1 MRRALRAQ
9 ARPAHVAGALRF
21 FKCGPGEYG
30 EGDRFL
36 GVTVPAQRRI
46 ARTFRDLPLAEADK
60 LLKSPIHEERL
71 TALFILVDQFTR
83 AGIRP
88 PKRPVGADL
97 EVGPEQVRKR
107 IFTLYMKRLRFIN
120 NWDLVDSSAGQ
131 IVGGWLV
138 DKPRP
143 STLLRAAP
151 REVEGRD
158 LLDRLA
164 RSPHLWSRRVAM
176 MATFHFIYR
185 GEHRDAIRI
194 ATLLVDD
201 EHDLIHKAVGW
212 MLREVDKRASP
223 KALTAFLERHAATM
237 PRTCLRYA
245 IERLPPRERQRWM
258 GMASQ
263 RQERNKIRPS

>member
-1 MRRALRAQ
+1 MRRALRAE
-9 ARPAHVAGALRF
+9 ARPERAAGATRF

-36 GVTVPAQRRI
+36 CVTVPAQRRI
-46 ARTFRDLPLAEADK
+46 ARTFRDLPLEETDT

-71 TALFILVDQFTR
+71 TALFILVDQFER
-83 AGIRP
+83 ADDDR
-88 PKRPVGADL
+88 
-97 EVGPEQVRKR
+97 VRGR
-107 IFTLYMKRLRFIN
+107 IFRLYMRRLRFIN

-131 IVGGWLV
+131 IVGGWLA
-138 DKPRP
+138 DKPR
-143 STLLRAAP
+143 
-151 REVEGRD
+151 G

-223 KALTAFLERHAATM
+223 EALTAFLERHAATM

-245 IERLPPRERQRWM
+245 IERLPARDRQRWM
-258 GMASQ
+258 NMASQ
-263 RQERNKIRPS
+263 RRERNRIRPS

>member
-1 MRRALRAQ
+1 MVVRLAKEVAGAAAVRRALRAQ
-9 ARPAHVAGALRF
+9 ARPARASAAQWF

-46 ARTFRDLPLAEADK
+46 ARRFRDLPLEEADT

-71 TALFILVDQFTR
+71 TALFVLVDQFTR
-83 AGIRP
+83 TDDDR
-88 PKRPVGADL
+88 
-97 EVGPEQVRKR
+97 VRGR
-107 IFTLYMKRLRFIN
+107 IFRLYMQRLRFIN
-120 NWDLVDSSAGQ
+120 NWDLVDSSAPQ
-131 IVGGWLV
+131 IVGGWLA
-138 DKPRP
+138 DQRRR

-151 REVEGRD
+151 SAVAGRD
-158 LLDRLA
+158 LLNRLA

-176 MATFHFIYR
+176 MATFHFICR

-201 EHDLIHKAVGW
+201 QHDLIHKAVGW

-223 KALTAFLERHAATM
+223 AALTAFLERHAATM

-245 IERLPPRERQRWM
+245 IERLPLRERQKWM

>member
-1 MRRALRAQ
+1 MAKGISSATAVRRALRAQ
-9 ARPAHVAGALRF
+9 ARPEHVAAALRF

-46 ARTFRDLPLAEADK
+46 ARRFRDLPPEEADT

-71 TALFILVDQFTR
+71 TALFVLVDQFTR
-83 AGIRP
+83 TDDDR
-88 PKRPVGADL
+88 
-97 EVGPEQVRKR
+97 VRGR
-107 IFTLYMKRLRFIN
+107 IFRLYMKRLRFIN
-120 NWDLVDSSAGQ
+120 NWDLVDSSAPQ
-131 IVGGWLV
+131 IVGGWLA
-138 DKPRP
+138 DKARS

-151 REVEGRD
+151 SAVEGRD
-158 LLDRLA
+158 PLDRLA

-201 EHDLIHKAVGW
+201 PHDLIHKAVGW

-223 KALTAFLERHAATM
+223 EALTAFLERHATTM
-237 PRTCLRYA
+237 PRTMLRYA
-245 IERLPPRERQRWM
+245 IERLPLRERQKWM